1 MDGNVVLLLLVV
13 AIVVF
18 LLYTRNRPPKT
29 PAAVELTRLLG
40 IVPCMS
46 GAQFEVFVAKIMR
59 GLGYRATVLGGSG
72 DQGVDVI
79 ATAGKERL
87 AIQCKN
93 YAKPV
98 GNKPVQEVYAG
109 ARHHRCTAALVVA
122 PEGFTK
128 GAVELA
134 RSVGV
139 SLRDAQDL
147 REWIRQLDA
156 KGRAKNAREDNKK
169 EVTLASKRSGT
180 VDLDARSTR
189 NTEGRMT
196 ERNMEK
202 HTLTV
207 GSARLGETVRFT
219 AEVLGTTHVESEGD
233 GLDLTFYQLPDHTYR
248 VLMETEDATMLEPS
262 NMSEALPIG
271 EPAEYG
277 SYTLE
282 EINAHDLY
290 GPALEALMKV
300 RTEGESRKNTVRDLD

>member
-1 MDGNVVLLLLVV
+1 MDGNVVLLLLIV

-29 PAAVELTRLLG
+29 PAAVELTRRLG
-40 IVPCMS
+40 TVRYMS
-46 GAQFEVFVAKIMR
+46 GAQFEGFVAEIMR

-109 ARHHRCTAALVVA
+109 ARHHRCTAAWVVA

-147 REWIRQLDA
+147 RGWIRQIDA
-156 KGRAKNAREDNKK
+156 KGHANNAREDRI
-169 EVTLASKRSGT
+169 V
-180 VDLDARSTR
+180 
-189 NTEGRMT
+189 
-196 ERNMEK
+196 
-202 HTLTV
+202 
-207 GSARLGETVRFT
+207 ARL
-219 AEVLGTTHVESEGD
+219 A
-233 GLDLTFYQLPDHTYR
+233 
-248 VLMETEDATMLEPS
+248 ANMLRHRS
-262 NMSEALPIG
+262 S
-271 EPAEYG
+271 
-277 SYTLE
+277 
-282 EINAHDLY
+282 
-290 GPALEALMKV
+290 
-300 RTEGESRKNTVRDLD
+300 

>member
-1 MDGNVVLLLLVV
+1 LDGNVVLLLLVV

-29 PAAVELTRLLG
+29 PAAVELTRRLG
-40 IVPCMS
+40 TVRYMS
-46 GAQFEVFVAKIMR
+46 GAQFEGFVAEIMR

-109 ARHHRCTAALVVA
+109 ARHHRCTAAWVVA

-139 SLRDAQDL
+139 SLSDAQAL
-147 REWIRQLDA
+147 REWIRKIDA
-156 KGRAKNAREDNKK
+156 KERAKNVREDNKK
-169 EVTLASKRSGT
+169 EVTLASERSGT

-196 ERNMEK
+196 ESNMEK

-207 GSARLGETVRFT
+207 GSARMGETVRFT
-219 AEVLGTTHVESEGD
+219 AEVLGTTHVESEGG

-248 VLMETEDATMLEPS
+248 VLMETEEASMLLPS
-262 NMSEALPIG
+262 NMSEVHHRG

-277 SYTLE
+277 S
-282 EINAHDLY
+282 
-290 GPALEALMKV
+290 
-300 RTEGESRKNTVRDLD
+300 

>member
-1 MDGNVVLLLLVV
+1 
-13 AIVVF
+13 
-18 LLYTRNRPPKT
+18 
-29 PAAVELTRLLG
+29 
-40 IVPCMS
+40 MS
-46 GAQFEVFVAKIMR
+46 GAQFEGFVAEIMR

-147 REWIRQLDA
+147 RGWIRQIDA
-156 KGRAKNAREDNKK
+156 KGHANNARED
-169 EVTLASKRSGT
+169 RIG
-180 VDLDARSTR
+180 
-189 NTEGRMT
+189 
-196 ERNMEK
+196 
-202 HTLTV
+202 
-207 GSARLGETVRFT
+207 ARL
-219 AEVLGTTHVESEGD
+219 A
-233 GLDLTFYQLPDHTYR
+233 
-248 VLMETEDATMLEPS
+248 ANMLRHRS
-262 NMSEALPIG
+262 S
-271 EPAEYG
+271 
-277 SYTLE
+277 
-282 EINAHDLY
+282 
-290 GPALEALMKV
+290 
-300 RTEGESRKNTVRDLD
+300 

>member
-1 MDGNVVLLLLVV
+1 LDGNVVLLLLIV

-29 PAAVELTRLLG
+29 PAAVELTRRLG
-40 IVPCMS
+40 TVRYMS
-46 GAQFEVFVAKIMR
+46 GAQFEGFVAEIMR

-109 ARHHRCTAALVVA
+109 ARHHRCTAAWVVA

-139 SLRDAQDL
+139 SLRDAQAL
-147 REWIRQLDA
+147 RGWIRKIDA
-156 KGRAKNAREDNKK
+156 KERAKNVREDNKK
-169 EVTLASKRSGT
+169 EVTLASERSGT

-196 ERNMEK
+196 ESNMEK

-207 GSARLGETVRFT
+207 GSARMGETVRFT
-219 AEVLGTTHVESEGD
+219 AEVLGTTHVESEGG

-248 VLMETEDATMLEPS
+248 VLMETEEASMLLPS
-262 NMSEALPIG
+262 NMSEVHHRG

-282 EINAHDLY
+282 EIHAHDLY

-300 RTEGESRKNTVRDLD
+300 RAEGETRKNTVRDLD